1 MIILIARFCHF
12 QALKKCWRQFSS
24 WTVRQFEQLLNSD
37 SDPQS
42 LHESCFWMSEP
53 CDPESACRGVGGR
66 CIKEQ
71 ASSLF
76 PELISRWFWMFCQ
89 QHACLIWAHMHFL
102 HEFSCMSLG
111 QLVSVHFNVPV
122 RATPPPHHRLS
133 AGQQFYRWSDMSFY
147 FCILQAA
154 SDVTQFP
161 SSILGHDEI
170 FELCKHVCVCGG
182 GMWVCVGGRGCGVF
196 NLLCCYSLQ
205 ASSFKWKQ
213 HIDLF
218 YLLHLYNS
226 SSLVCEK
233 WEALCLLLL
242 LLFLTIVMAC
252 SSPEVLKQSLFFFLT
267 ASLSEDVA
275 PPHSEKITTFCT
287 KTEMMIIFKEIVK
300 KSEWRYIFYPSTQK

>member
-1 MIILIARFCHF
+1 MLKTVFFLNCETVLTTFKLWFWSPKSAWILFLDVWAVWPRECM
-12 QALKKCWRQFSS
+12 
-24 WTVRQFEQLLNSD
+24 
-37 SDPQS
+37 PGGG
-42 LHESCFWMSEP
+42 
-53 CDPESACRGVGGR
+53 GVGGC

-170 FELCKHVCVCGG
+170 FVLCKHVCVWGG
-182 GMWVCVGGRGCGVF
+182 GHVGVCWGERMWGIQPAV
-196 NLLCCYSLQ
+196 LLQFTGLKFQMKTTYR
-205 ASSFKWKQ
+205 F
-213 HIDLF
+213 ILF
-218 YLLHLYNS
+218 
-226 SSLVCEK
+226 
-233 WEALCLLLL
+233 
-242 LLFLTIVMAC
+242 
-252 SSPEVLKQSLFFFLT
+252 
-267 ASLSEDVA
+267 
-275 PPHSEKITTFCT
+275 IT
-287 KTEMMIIFKEIVK
+287 
-300 KSEWRYIFYPSTQK
+300 PL